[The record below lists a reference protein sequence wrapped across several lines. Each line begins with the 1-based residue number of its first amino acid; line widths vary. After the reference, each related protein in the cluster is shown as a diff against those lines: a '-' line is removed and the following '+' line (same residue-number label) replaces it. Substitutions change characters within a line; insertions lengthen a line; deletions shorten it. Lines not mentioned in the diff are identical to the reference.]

1 VPLFAFPVAALVLY
15 AGLIRACWLYLER
28 FDWAAASALAI
39 SRATRVAFAIGA
51 TAVLAIQTYQVS
63 AGQWTQASEPVSLTF
78 FPPHAALD
86 LEGYSVNP
94 VTASRLDRAEDNA
107 RRAYAPAPSVTARK
121 NLVLIIVDAL
131 RPDHMGI
138 YGYGRDTTPRLAR
151 ITSANYTRVVGGM
164 HSSCADTVC
173 ALFSLF
179 TSKFPNDFSFRPFTL
194 HEALRRNGYR
204 IHMALSGDHTYF
216 QSFKS
221 FYGAVDSFYDGTQ
234 AHGYFLNDDQLVMDH
249 VAAMPRWDG
258 RPVMFQFHLMST
270 HILRSNDAVPGQFQ
284 PARRYALRDSLE
296 RGPGGDPPQSAVNF
310 YDNGVLKADSM
321 IDALLQQLQSKGY
334 LRNTLVVITADHG
347 ESLGEHGLFTHANSV
362 REEVLRVPLL
372 LISYGYQPQGSGAG
386 RAFPSQIDLAPTILS
401 ELSLPIPTTWM
412 GHPLDEAQ
420 GVQFSAFEE
429 HSFAGLIDQRD
440 PQHVWKYWI
449 DRRSHVDHVFNLGA
463 DPHENLDVRDQIPP
477 QLLNELRLSARA
489 RTSAGLAVR

>member
-1 VPLFAFPVAALVLY
+1 MQARSLIRRLGLDIVVWYFMPALFLAAYVGLFGQPRAAVAPHLLVVTLPLLGLTVARLVLQRVVPSSRMRRLLIAILAASVLGVLITYYCLVLIGLRSWGGIVAWNVIPTFFAQTTVLADALGVPLFAFPVAALVLY
-15 AGLIRACWLYLER
+15 AGLIWACWLYLAR

-179 TSKFPNDFSFRPFTL
+179 TSKFPNDFSLPALHTARSLAAQRLPDPHGAQWRPYLFSEL
-194 HEALRRNGYR
+194 QEFLWRCRQFLRR
-204 IHMALSGDHTYF
+204 HP
-216 QSFKS
+216 
-221 FYGAVDSFYDGTQ
+221 GA
-234 AHGYFLNDDQLVMDH
+234 
-249 VAAMPRWDG
+249 W
-258 RPVMFQFHLMST
+258 
-270 HILRSNDAVPGQFQ
+270 
-284 PARRYALRDSLE
+284 
-296 RGPGGDPPQSAVNF
+296 
-310 YDNGVLKADSM
+310 
-321 IDALLQQLQSKGY
+321 
-334 LRNTLVVITADHG
+334 
-347 ESLGEHGLFTHANSV
+347 LF
-362 REEVLRVPLL
+362 
-372 LISYGYQPQGSGAG
+372 
-386 RAFPSQIDLAPTILS
+386 S
-401 ELSLPIPTTWM
+401 E
-412 GHPLDEAQ
+412 
-420 GVQFSAFEE
+420 
-429 HSFAGLIDQRD
+429 
-440 PQHVWKYWI
+440 
-449 DRRSHVDHVFNLGA
+449 
-463 DPHENLDVRDQIPP
+463 
-477 QLLNELRLSARA
+477 
-489 RTSAGLAVR
+489 